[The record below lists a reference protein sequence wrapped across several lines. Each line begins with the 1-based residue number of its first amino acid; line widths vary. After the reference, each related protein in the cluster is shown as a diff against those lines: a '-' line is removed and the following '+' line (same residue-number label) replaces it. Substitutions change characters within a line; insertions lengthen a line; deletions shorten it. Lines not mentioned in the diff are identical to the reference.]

1 MNINEHSITEL
12 AKVLAVEPA
21 ALKAHIVAEGAE
33 APKETKIGELLSGFT
48 IMPKTAYETF
58 LDNTRKEK
66 YDEGRKASIGIPVQ
80 MAYEQLLGEKKEF
93 RFERYEDAAA
103 QLKTIA
109 ETYADKKLKENGQDP
124 DKRITTLNADLDQLR
139 LSLKT
144 KEDELVKANAKVA
157 EVEQFGSINSVVIAS
172 AASIQLAA
180 ETDAI
185 AQEQRDIICERFHLR
200 YKVEVQDGKQVVI
213 DRATGQV
220 RKNNLLEPVSIK
232 SVVEEVAAVFPK
244 KSAASGRGDGTDTGG
259 NITSLK
265 GLTKEQINKH
275 IESKGLS
282 LVGEEGKAL
291 YRQWLK
297 DNPEQANK

>member
-12 AKVLAVEPA
+12 AKVLLVEPA
-21 ALKAHIVAEGAE
+21 VLKAHIIAEGAE
-33 APKETKIGELLSGFT
+33 PPTETKIGEALEGFN
-48 IMPKTAYETF
+48 KF
-58 LDNTRKEK
+58 LDNTKKER
-66 YDEGRKASIGIPVQ
+66 YDAGRYAAIGIPVQ
-80 MAYEQLLGEKKEF
+80 MLHEQLLGEKKEF

-103 QLKTIA
+103 QAKAIA
-109 ETYADKKLKENGQDP
+109 DAYAEKKLKETGQEP
-124 DKRITTLNADLDQLR
+124 DKRITTLNADLEQLR

-157 EVEQFGSINSVVIAS
+157 EVEQFGSINSVVIA
-172 AASIQLAA
+172 AAAGIPLAA
-180 ETDAI
+180 EDDTI
-185 AQEQRDIICERFHLR
+185 AQQQRDEINHIFHRR

-220 RKNNLLEPVSIK
+220 RKNNLLEPVTIK
-232 SVVEEVAAVFPK
+232 SVVEEVAAIFPK

-297 DNPEQANK
+297 ENPEQANK